1 MNKALVTGA
10 DGFIGSHLTEQ
21 LVKKV
26 YKVIALSQYNSFNNW
41 GWLEEIKKHKNLKII
56 SGDIRDPQFCENIT
70 KGVDVVFHLAALIAI
85 PFSYISV
92 DHYVETNIKG
102 TLNICYAV
110 KKNNVKK
117 MIHTSTSEVYGTAKY
132 VPIDELHPLQPQS
145 PYSATKIGADA
156 MVMSLHK
163 SIGLPVI
170 IARPFNCYGPRQSA
184 RAIIPS
190 IITQFL
196 SKKKNIIIG
205 NVKPTRD
212 YTYVTDTCDAM
223 IKLSKTKSIIGE
235 IINIGSNK
243 EISIGN
249 IFNKI
254 KKITSSKSHLKVDLK
269 RVRPKKSEVLR
280 LLCDNRK
287 IKKLINYKPKI
298 NFDTGLNLT
307 IQWFKKEKNKKL
319 YKPNIYNI

>member
-1 MNKALVTGA
+1 
-10 DGFIGSHLTEQ
+10 
-21 LVKKV
+21 
-26 YKVIALSQYNSFNNW
+26 
-41 GWLEEIKKHKNLKII
+41 
-56 SGDIRDPQFCENIT
+56 
-70 KGVDVVFHLAALIAI
+70 
-85 PFSYISV
+85 
-92 DHYVETNIKG
+92 
-102 TLNICYAV
+102 
-110 KKNNVKK
+110 

-132 VPIDELHPLQPQS
+132 IPIDELHPLQPQS

-163 SIGLPVI
+163 SISLPVV

-190 IITQFL
+190 IITQVL
-196 SKKKNIIIG
+196 SKKNEIIVG
-205 NVKPTRD
+205 NLKPTRD
-212 YTYVTDTCDAM
+212 FTYVTDTCDAL
-223 IKLSKTKSIIGE
+223 IKLAKIKSVIGE

-243 EISIGN
+243 EISIRN

-254 KKITSSKSHLKVDLK
+254 TKITSSKSHLKIDSE
-269 RVRPKKSEVLR
+269 RIRPKKSEVQR
-280 LLCDNRK
+280 LVCDNRK

-319 YKPNIYNI
+319 YKPDIYNI